1 MLTQLKENNKP
12 LYLTLVCG
20 GGTLLALGSLRCL
33 YVNRGKLCRTLG
45 LCSKEDCCAKKSC
58 CQPKKECCKC
68 CKCDNCECDNCECSK
83 EGCCKCCECDPCDC

>member
-1 MLTQLKENNKP
+1 MLAQLKENNKP
-12 LYLTLVCG
+12 LYLTLICG

-45 LCSKEDCCAKKSC
+45 LCSREDCCDKKSC
-58 CQPKKECCKC
+58 CQPKKEC

-83 EGCCKCCECDPCDC
+83 EGCCKCCECDNCEC